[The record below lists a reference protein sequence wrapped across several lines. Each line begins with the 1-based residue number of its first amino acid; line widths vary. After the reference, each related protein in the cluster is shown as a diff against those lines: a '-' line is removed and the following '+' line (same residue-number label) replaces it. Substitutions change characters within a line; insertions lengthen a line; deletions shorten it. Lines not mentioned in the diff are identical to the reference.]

1 MKYQR
6 HDWPNKHAILTT
18 HDRPIRRGNSTWFS
32 PYQRATSGQ
41 WVLEV
46 GESVF
51 SRDKLQHRLSKV
63 VSLGTS
69 TYGYH
74 SIHSAE
80 VYNCA
85 CTYVYVYT
93 HVYNVIRKIKEE
105 TMGWSRG
112 DVGGKKGQ
120 G

>member
-1 MKYQR
+1 MKRENSR
-6 HDWPNKHAILTT
+6 HLIPTK
-18 HDRPIRRGNSTWFS
+18 G
-32 PYQRATSGQ
+32 G
-41 WVLEV
+41 VGEV
-46 GESVF
+46 ESVF